1 MGGLIAVDNTLW
13 YGKVADA
20 AVQDKQTVAL
30 REFNARVLA
39 GARMAQCRNAA
50 SCAGKCT
57 RASMCA
63 CMQVCSC

>member
-20 AVQDKQTVAL
+20 EVQDKQTIAL

-39 GARMAQCRNAA
+39 GAALRCFAHP
-50 SCAGKCT
+50 
-57 RASMCA
+57 RALTL
-63 CMQVCSC
+63 CSGRR

>member
-20 AVQDKQTVAL
+20 EVQDKQTIAL

-39 GARMAQCRNAA
+39 GAAVLADAICVDSA
-50 SCAGKCT
+50 
-57 RASMCA
+57 
-63 CMQVCSC
+63 